1 MKYKINSRR
10 TLTSQGKRIFK
21 ARRTH
26 SYLLDVLPPQL
37 SRIRESIDLDSLFE
51 LASLP
56 EAPRAK
62 RKKRAPLR
70 AVARSLGRMGSACK
84 SSFCAL
90 AARLRSRSC
99 GKPAHTAFY
108 AGVLCSISAVAL
120 FCSVTVICSLFLGY
134 FAPYRTLSVPD
145 TVGIPISDVEAH
157 LGEQYELLISYKNSD
172 EVDAGVIIS
181 QIPAAGVTRKAYKN
195 RPKSTMALTVSMGK
209 KYYTVEDFRGKNAR
223 DVMLALRNSSVAFN
237 TAEEFS
243 DTVPRGAVISTSPS
257 VGEMLFEGK
266 SLAIKVSLG
275 KQTHTVSV
283 PNLYGL
289 NEAQARSMLA
299 MRSLS
304 LGTITYAQSS
314 LGAGKIISQSAAAY
328 SSVAKGSTV
337 DVTVS
342 IGTMSQRFVPDL
354 YAHTLDDA
362 RIILEK
368 AGLVVGNVYTVSSAA
383 PSGTVIMQSPAPG
396 TAITSSINTVDLY
409 ISSQ

>member
-1 MKYKINSRR
+1 
-10 TLTSQGKRIFK
+10 L
-21 ARRTH
+21 
-26 SYLLDVLPPQL
+26 
-37 SRIRESIDLDSLFE
+37 
-51 LASLP
+51 
-56 EAPRAK
+56 
-62 RKKRAPLR
+62 
-70 AVARSLGRMGSACK
+70 
-84 SSFCAL
+84 
-90 AARLRSRSC
+90 
-99 GKPAHTAFY
+99 
-108 AGVLCSISAVAL
+108 
-120 FCSVTVICSLFLGY
+120 TVIGSLFLGY
-134 FAPYRTLSVPD
+134 FAPYKTLSVPN